1 MMKLIENFPNFG
13 TIFCS
18 VYPMAFKMPSDGLA
32 PSVLNIIQG
41 LPGNVKVDMPGTR
54 FDEARSV
61 NTSLSFL
68 GVKTR
73 NMHSKTST
81 NRVYEGGWSSIE
93 RWL

>member
-1 MMKLIENFPNFG
+1 
-13 TIFCS
+13 
-18 VYPMAFKMPSDGLA
+18 MAFKMPSDGLA

-68 GVKTR
+68 GLNTRKMHNKTL
-73 NMHSKTST
+73 NQLGCMKGVGAQL
-81 NRVYEGGWSSIE
+81 NDGF
-93 RWL
+93 RWIIGYSWVL